1 MAGPRYP
8 CGIDDD
14 TRRLLALLA
23 RSPRTRRVG
32 RPPKRPSHW
41 SPFTVPNPEA
51 PFGLHFTDASAWHF
65 IADRLERGEH
75 VETIEMDRPE
85 GATGYVMKLELRPV
99 SPKLYI
105 KLELTGSKVIGR
117 SFHLA
122 RDSSQRAS
130 SSEGPDP

>member
-32 RPPKRPSHW
+32 RPPKRPSRW
-41 SPFTVPNPEA
+41 SPFTVPNPESA
-51 PFGLHFTDASAWHF
+51 FDLHFTHASAWQL
-65 IADRLERGEH
+65 IADRLEQGEH
-75 VETIEMDRPE
+75 VEIIEMDRPV
-85 GATGYVMKLELRPV
+85 GVTGYVMKLQLEEGSHELYV
-99 SPKLYI
+99 

-122 RDSSQRAS
+122 HDPSQRAN
-130 SSEGPDP
+130 SSEGAEP